1 MSLDAPAL
9 SVDLRLTSPILQ
21 SLVLTVEYSQSTS
34 HLFTL
39 SADMDLDT
47 KTKTLTSIKRVKT
60 ENVTIV
66 AMDNLST
73 GRRFTQKMTTT
84 KVTTTTKE
92 IN

>member
-1 MSLDAPAL
+1 MSLDAPVL
-9 SVDLRLTSPILQ
+9 SVDLRLMSPILQ

-47 KTKTLTSIKRVKT
+47 KTRTGTYTRRVET
-60 ENVTIV
+60 ASVTIV
-66 AMDNLST
+66 AMDKLST

-84 KVTTTTKE
+84 KITTTTKE